1 MFSDSIS
8 IVIPAFDEEGTIVSV
23 LDDACTVLK
32 SITNDY
38 EVLVV
43 DDGSTDRTGALAE
56 QSARK
61 DPTHIRVIH
70 HERNKG
76 FAGAIKTCYANASK
90 DWVFL
95 APADKQVDL
104 RELKNFV
111 ALTDG
116 NDIVVGYRKH
126 RADGLRRELNSFVF
140 HWLCRIF
147 FGIQLRQISTSKLYR
162 RALLQSIPLQ
172 AAPSSAMIE
181 PEVIFQAIRRG
192 ARMTEV
198 GMNHYPR
205 AAGVPKGTGVRMIFN
220 TFGEMFRLWWVL
232 RVAPDGFARVQTSG
246 ALRSEAP
253 SPADPLP
260 APKH

>member
-8 IVIPAFDEEGTIVSV
+8 IVIPAYNEQATIVAVVDEAREV
-23 LDDACTVLK
+23 LQALTRE
-32 SITNDY
+32 Y

-43 DDGSTDRTGALAE
+43 DDGSTDGTGELAD
-56 QSARK
+56 QAAAN
-61 DPTHIRVIH
+61 DPAHVRVLH
-70 HERNKG
+70 HEVNRG

-104 RELKNFV
+104 SELGNFV

-116 NDIVVGYRKH
+116 ADIVVGYRKH
-126 RADGLRRELNSFVF
+126 RADGLRREANSYVF
-140 HWLCRIF
+140 HLLCRIF
-147 FGIQLRQISTSKLYR
+147 FGIRLKQISTSKLYR
-162 RALLQSIPLQ
+162 RSLLQSLPLQ

-181 PEVIFQAIRRG
+181 PEVIFQAVQRG
-192 ARMTEV
+192 ARMVEV

-205 AAGVPKGTGVRMIFN
+205 AAGKPKGTGARMIFN

-232 RVAPDGFARVQTSG
+232 RVAPDRT
-246 ALRSEAP
+246 P
-253 SPADPLP
+253 TPPL
-260 APKH
+260 ASTTEKSR